1 MKLILIDGMTGTG
14 KSTTAQRLCL
24 HLRRQG
30 RAARWIYEHDAAH
43 PIWPS
48 GEQARM
54 VEAGV
59 LEADRVTRVLLQR
72 WQALAT
78 DCADSSQ
85 ATILESS
92 LFQSTIGF
100 LLAMRADEALIA
112 THVMAVAEVIG
123 GLQPALVYLRQG
135 DVAAG
140 LRATFED
147 RRADQYE
154 ANLVTLLAATPFG
167 RAHDIADFAGL
178 LHFYDKWRELTDALF
193 ARLAVA
199 KIAISVGDGD
209 WPSRE
214 RQLTEF
220 LGLPNIGSVPLR
232 IERASRYCG
241 RYADAASSDE
251 IVVAGNELGLY
262 LDDGRRTRLIPACED
277 RFYLAAIAAEMAF
290 SEEREGRFRRLE
302 LSSNLPGLSPLW
314 LRTEGGG

>member
-24 HLRRQG
+24 HLQRQG
-30 RAARWIYEHDAAH
+30 RAARWIYEHDTAH
-43 PIWPS
+43 PIWPP
-48 GEQARM
+48 GEQVRM

-59 LEADRVTRVLLQR
+59 LDTDLLMLVLPQR
-72 WQALAT
+72 WHALAAE
-78 DCADSSQ
+78 CAGSSR

-92 LFQSTIGF
+92 LFQTTVGF
-100 LLAMRADEALIA
+100 LLAMQADEAIITA
-112 THVMAVAEVIG
+112 HVMAVAQVIG

-135 DVAAG
+135 DAAAG

-147 RRADQYE
+147 RRLDQYE
-154 ANLVTLLAATPFG
+154 ADLVALLAATPFG
-167 RAHDIADFAGL
+167 RAHGIADFAGL
-178 LHFYDKWRELTDALF
+178 VRFYDKWRELTDALF

-199 KIAISVGDGD
+199 KIAIDVGDSD

-220 LGLPNIGSVPLR
+220 LGLPDIGNVPLR

-241 RYADAASSDE
+241 RYADPASSDE

-262 LDDGRRTRLIPACED
+262 LDDGRPTRLIPACED
-277 RFYLAAIAAEMAF
+277 RFYIAAIAAEMAF

-302 LSSNLPGLSPLW
+302 LSGNLLGLSPLW